1 MSNIVINA
9 RAAKGVFFSKSGAER
24 QIARHRESGTWLVND
39 AFDDED
45 AITFIAKKFEL
56 KILSGDGG
64 EVLERYKNGSMT
76 LVVSLMNTECDLPV
90 TQTIKKIGR
99 YDVVVFK
106 NATVQT
112 LKAIMRKAIEL
123 PTMVPDE
130 EVVRLADLAASTPP
144 EASVTNLDRVLWVQ
158 MTRSLEKTPVRKRRN
173 WSFPIDVPRYGK
185 SVIKFENGKFVDY
198 TQSGVQDVVL
208 LNPDELCGPH
218 NDTTDVVSAYG
229 ALIASVCCNS
239 R

>member
-9 RAAKGVFFSKSGAER
+9 RAAKGVFFSQSGAER
-24 QIARHRESGTWLVND
+24 EIAKHRENGTWLVND
-39 AFDDED
+39 AFDDDD

-76 LVVSLMNTECDLPV
+76 LVVTLMNTESDLPV
-90 TQTIKKIGR
+90 SQTIKKVGR

-106 NATVQT
+106 NATMDT
-112 LKAIMRKAIEL
+112 LEAIMERTIEL
-123 PTMVPDE
+123 PTMIPDE
-130 EVVRLADLAASTPP
+130 EAVRLADMAASTPP
-144 EASVTNLDRVLWVQ
+144 EPKETHIGRDIWVQ

-198 TQSGVQDVVL
+198 TNNGVQVVTL
-208 LNPDELCGPH
+208 FNPDGVCGPH
-218 NDTTDVVSAYG
+218 NDTTDVASAYG
-229 ALIASVCCNS
+229 ALIASARNE
-239 R
+239 